1 MVGYE
6 EIRRVFCS
14 YAQSQK
20 QNHLK
25 RKTVYKELFHRSH
38 L

>member
-1 MVGYE
+1 MVGCE
-6 EIRRVFCS
+6 DIRRVFCS
-14 YAQSQK
+14 YAESQK
-20 QNHLK
+20 QNQLK